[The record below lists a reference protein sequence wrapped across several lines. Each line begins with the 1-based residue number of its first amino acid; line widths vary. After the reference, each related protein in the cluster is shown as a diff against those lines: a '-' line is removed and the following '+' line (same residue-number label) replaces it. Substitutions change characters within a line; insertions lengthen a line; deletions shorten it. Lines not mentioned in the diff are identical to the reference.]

1 MRRKFSLLLA
11 VLLFICSITTV
22 SVSAMEADEVQNSNG
37 TVGEGG
43 ARGKNYPRK
52 KI

>member
-1 MRRKFSLLLA
+1 MRNKVNFVKNCA
-11 VLLFICSITTV
+11 CSITTV

-43 ARGKNYPRK
+43 ARGKNSPRK

>member
-43 ARGKNYPRK
+43 GG
-52 KI
+52 